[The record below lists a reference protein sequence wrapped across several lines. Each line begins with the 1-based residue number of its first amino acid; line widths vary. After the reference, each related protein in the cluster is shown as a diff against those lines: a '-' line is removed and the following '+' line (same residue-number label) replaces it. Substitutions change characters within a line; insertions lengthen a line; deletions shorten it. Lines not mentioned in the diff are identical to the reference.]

1 MKKYVILVLSMLMV
15 ISLTACG
22 NKAEPEPEIPVVN
35 TPVIEQ
41 EDREIIETI
50 DAMVD
55 EMVGEYVLATSYGDG
70 IYSIMMTCN
79 GIKDAVG
86 TDTFDDVCISLDEV
100 TIAINDDTG
109 IDCMIF
115 LASDKDKND
124 ILYITYNGK
133 DVTNYIG

>member
-41 EDREIIETI
+41 EDKEIIETI

-86 TDTFDDVCISLDEV
+86 TDTFNDVCISLDEV